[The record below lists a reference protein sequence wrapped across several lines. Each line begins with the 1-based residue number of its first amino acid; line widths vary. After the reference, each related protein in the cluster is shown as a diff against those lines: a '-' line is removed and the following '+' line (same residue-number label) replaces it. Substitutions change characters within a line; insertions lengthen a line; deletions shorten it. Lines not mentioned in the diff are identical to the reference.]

1 MKELIAA
8 GWADRLMKSFNRMEK
23 PAVMFTIFC
32 PGGID
37 FVGGY
42 NYYEFLKQKLFG
54 NQADQATQ
62 RLGKLSLST
71 DAPIESGEQIHAILF
86 DSGSLKVPVGWKQI
100 ASYF

>member
-1 MKELIAA
+1 MKELSAA

-23 PAVMFTIFC
+23 PVIMFTIFC

-42 NYYEFLKQKLFG
+42 NYFEFLKQNMFG
-54 NQADQATQ
+54 NPADQATQ
-62 RLGKLSLST
+62 RLGKLTL
-71 DAPIESGEQIHAILF
+71 AAGQAIENGEQVHQLLF
-86 DSGSLKVPVGWKQI
+86 QSGSLQVPQGWIQA